1 MFSRLR
7 PVFFGLAIIGVIV
20 LIGSFVVSSIITQ
33 NAVLAQRVEIQE
45 TGVAALFGT
54 ENEVGKPIGSPQRLI
69 INDQKA
75 FLEKTGENGLRYVSD
90 KYLKD
95 NNIYPLQALTVE
107 FFRNITAIIAGL
119 GAMVMLGLWR
129 LTKPKA

>member
-7 PVFFGLAIIGVIV
+7 PIFLGLAVFGVVV
-20 LIGSFVVSSIITQ
+20 LIGSFVVSSVITQ
-33 NAVLAQRVEIQE
+33 NAVLAQRIEIQE
-45 TGVAALFGT
+45 AGVAALFGA

-69 INDQKA
+69 ISDPKA

-119 GAMVMLGLWR
+119 GAMVMFGLWR
-129 LTKPKA
+129 FSKPKA

>member
-7 PVFFGLAIIGVIV
+7 PVFFGLAITAVVV
-20 LIGSFVVSSIITQ
+20 LTGSFVVSSIVTQ
-33 NAVLAQRVEIQE
+33 NAVLAQRIEIRE
-45 TGVAALFGT
+45 AGVAALFGA

-69 INDQKA
+69 ISDPKA
-75 FLEKTGENGLRYVSD
+75 FLEKTGENGLRYVND

-107 FFRNITAIIAGL
+107 FFRNVTAIIAGL
-119 GAMVMLGLWR
+119 GAIIMFGLWR